1 MFAFRTWARTTPR
14 PLAPATRTTAPAD
27 AQSTY
32 YEATSE
38 PLSGA
43 PALTGT
49 RRCDVCIIGAGY
61 TGLSAALHLAARG
74 LDVVVLEADRIGAG
88 ASGRNGGFV
97 LPGFAAEIADL
108 IGMVGAADGK
118 RLWAL
123 SVAAVRLVEDL
134 VAQHGIDCQLKRGA
148 LTAASSRADA
158 AALVHLARQ
167 LDGLGYRDA
176 VALTREE
183 TRAIVDSPLYFGG
196 LLDHGAAHLHPLRY
210 LHGLA
215 RAARTLGAEIFENS
229 RVVGIDRANHV
240 AYTGQGRVAARHL
253 VLAANARL
261 GTLAPDISRRILPV
275 VTFIGATEPL
285 DGMATRLIR
294 KDVAIF
300 DTRPA
305 LDYYRLTAD
314 HRLLFGGAAR
324 LFAPSDRNAAAWL
337 ARRIAHVF
345 PQLGSPRI
353 DYVWN
358 GVVDLTRNR
367 LPDVGLAADG
377 IWYAQGFNGH
387 GVALTTF
394 VGRAIADAIAGDD
407 GAFGLLA
414 RLPRRGWPGGPVIA
428 RAALPLVRSFWQI
441 CHALGRPGA

>member
-1 MFAFRTWARTTPR
+1 MFASRNWTRTTPQ
-14 PLAPATRTTAPAD
+14 PLAPDARATVSAD

-32 YEATSE
+32 YEVTSE
-38 PLSGA
+38 PLLRM

-49 RRCDVCIIGAGY
+49 RRCDVCIVGAGY

-74 LDVVVLEADRIGAG
+74 LDVTVLEADRIGAG

-97 LPGFAAEIADL
+97 LPGFAADIADL
-108 IGMVGAADGK
+108 IATVGASDGK

-134 VAQHGIDCQLKRGA
+134 IARYGIECQFKRGA

-158 AALVHLARQ
+158 AALVQLARL
-167 LDGLGYRDA
+167 LDELGYRDT
-176 VALTREE
+176 VPLTRDQ

-210 LHGLA
+210 LRGLA

-229 RVVGIDRANHV
+229 RVVSIDRANHV
-240 AYTGQGRVAARHL
+240 AYTEQGRVEARHL
-253 VLAANARL
+253 VLAANASL
-261 GTLAPDISRRILPV
+261 GALAPDVSRRILPV
-275 VTFIGATEPL
+275 VTFIGVTEPL
-285 DGMATRLIR
+285 DVMATQLIR
-294 KDVAIF
+294 KDVAVF
-300 DTRPA
+300 DTQPA

-324 LFAPSDRNAAAWL
+324 LIAPSDRSATAWL

-353 DYVWN
+353 DYVWK
-358 GVVDLTRNR
+358 GVVDLTPHR

-377 IWYAQGFNGH
+377 VWYAQGFNGH

-394 VGRAIADAIAGDD
+394 VGRAIADAIVGDGD
-407 GAFGLLA
+407 AFGLLA
-414 RLPRRGWPGGPVIA
+414 RLPRRDWLGGPMVA
-428 RAALPLVRSFWQI
+428 RAAFPVVRCLWQI
-441 CHALGRPGA
+441 RHALGHRCT